1 MNRGLS
7 IPALVI
13 MSGLGVSLAARATPQ
28 PSMTSE
34 LQSAPSNQTGSNQT
48 GSNQTRSTPSPD
60 ASVPQSQTDATTSQ
74 PSARAF
80 EGKIEKSGDAFVLQE
95 IITQNSYKLD
105 DQSKAKKFEG
115 KDVRVMATIDPE
127 SNELHVVDIERS
139 DTR

>member
-1 MNRGLS
+1 MNRSLS
-7 IPALVI
+7 MLVLMLMTAGI
-13 MSGLGVSLAARATPQ
+13 CLAARPPR

-34 LQSAPSNQTGSNQT
+34 LQSAPSNQS
-48 GSNQTRSTPSPD
+48 RSTSSPD
-60 ASVPQSQTDATTSQ
+60 ASVPQSQTDASTSQ

-80 EGKIEKSGDAFVLQE
+80 EGRIEKSGDAYVLQE

-105 DQSKAKKFEG
+105 DQGKAKKFEG

-127 SNELHVVDIERS
+127 TKELRVVDIVRA